1 MVDRDGLKLETQIL
15 NGKTKL
21 ILTSYG
27 VESKAA
33 KKINFKGKT
42 QKYPLKGKHATHEVG
57 SNYTNSIKSEKPS
70 SKATVNR
77 VASEV
82 STKTEVA
89 KEIFTSVKTTS
100 AAKGANTRNNG
111 QITQGTGEAGNQDLQ
126 KSKSIK
132 KPTNSKQQPPKKQ
145 KISSEVLRDSL
156 VCLTQEQLQQ
166 ILETIGQ
173 ATKNTPSLS
182 WEVKGH
188 QATEANNPETG
199 EECIE
204 GLQNKSGEG
213 AADSNSHVLGT
224 SEQEN
229 AEQLEGSKIDSNGLH
244 MESNISKQ
252 EVDFFSMLGE
262 RERGRDLLE
271 AKKAQWKKELDE
283 QVALKKQQHKEETL
297 RNLSE
302 WGKPE
307 SGNPVG
313 ATTGKLLTL
322 CQAKVPL
329 ADDSGPQTLEDQ
341 RNKTTTAVDKTEC
354 NPVPPQGPVGKAS
367 TFSSPD
373 LPAAIRTAFVLGE
386 AAPLEHPFSAVKRQQ
401 QKKWLEELEKQREE
415 AKQRK
420 LQEKMKRLEA
430 EDHDKWAAHFDSFKK
445 KLDPQPLLPQSTIP
459 SQQPENLEVSPEFQ
473 ESSAS
478 FAPSSTLAP
487 FSPSGTESLG
497 RASVVTNLGQSQK
510 NSFLRTMTA
519 LLDPAEIDER
529 EKRRQKQFEHQ
540 KAIAIQVEER
550 RRQKQLEEERR
561 QQEELEEELRLEQER
576 EKIQKQFEEDVLKQK
591 QKEELL
597 TRKTNE
603 LYQSM
608 QRAQEQALR
617 LKQEHRMREL
627 ARKGHDIS
635 NLQRTLG
642 GDASRTSFTTG
653 PSSLSGFV
661 HDDGQDQVSGKISQ
675 LLSTAESPRKDTGV
689 QTDDIE
695 VLEKV
700 TNPGTHTESIIGQNL
715 IPNTPDISI
724 EYKEPSNS
732 KVLRIESK
740 HPAQKISTE
749 KENVDKQ
756 EDLYDQFA
764 RTEKRPIKNSEK
776 HGRKPEWNTNKP
788 VKKYIPASERYPS
801 GLKREREEN
810 KMRRQMELLHLAEK
824 NTPENLYPK
833 KKPPSKVSPER
844 SPSPQAIG
852 GTRKAALRKEENS
865 STNTRI
871 QDHLENRSHSP
882 PVPAVK
888 NRLHELHQKQTNP
901 NISPV
906 HPGNNEKGK
915 KIHEEWEHSPGMN
928 EPEIER
934 PSSSQFIPYV
944 RTNEIYHLD
953 PDAPMSRPSTHDPQY
968 RKQHSTDPAQRQ
980 IYSSDHVKDPLYN
993 PELLRSRDRQQA
1005 ILKGLSELRQGLL
1018 QKQREL
1024 ETAFTPS
1031 VHHQEGNISPSLQ

>member
-182 WEVKGH
+182 CPPTH
-188 QATEANNPETG
+188 T
-199 EECIE
+199 
-204 GLQNKSGEG
+204 SY
-213 AADSNSHVLGT
+213 NSHVLGT

-229 AEQLEGSKIDSNGLH
+229 AEQLEGSKIDSNGKKKKKNPKMFSSVRLH

-322 CQAKVPL
+322 CQAK
-329 ADDSGPQTLEDQ
+329 
-341 RNKTTTAVDKTEC
+341 
-354 NPVPPQGPVGKAS
+354 
-367 TFSSPD
+367 
-373 LPAAIRTAFVLGE
+373 E

-724 EYKEPSNS
+724 EYKEPSN
-732 KVLRIESK
+732 KSK

-852 GTRKAALRKEENS
+852 GTRKAALRKKQINKPWISDSEGS
-865 STNTRI
+865 PVLI
-871 QDHLENRSHSP
+871 SHSP